1 MRRCVPS
8 DAGTARPSAS
18 QTPRREPNPFW
29 RFSLQ
34 VYRRPG
40 VEAAL
45 LALQDRCGT
54 DTNLLLYACWLA
66 SGGRT
71 LDQRSLRRTMAA
83 VARWQAE
90 AVQPLRRARR
100 AVKAAG
106 AELPS
111 GWAAELRQRL
121 GRLELD
127 LEYLEQHILFVL
139 SQQLPPPRRPQDPRT
154 AAQANIKRYL
164 GLLGLESDGAAWAD
178 VTGLLD
184 ACQLPPR
191 LPRR

>member
-1 MRRCVPS
+1 MPS
-8 DAGTARPSAS
+8 ER
-18 QTPRREPNPFW
+18 PRREPNAFW
-29 RFSLQ
+29 RYSLA

-45 LALQDRCGT
+45 LALQDRCGS

-66 SGGRT
+66 SRGQA
-71 LDQRSLRRTMAA
+71 LDQRRWRQTMAA
-83 VARWQAE
+83 VAHFQVE
-90 AVQPLRRARR
+90 AIQPLRRARR

-127 LEYLEQHILFVL
+127 LEYLEQHTLFTL
-139 SQQLPPPRRPQDPRT
+139 AQQLPPPRRALAPR
-154 AAQANIKRYL
+154 AAAVASITRYL
-164 GLLGLESDGAAWAD
+164 GLLGLAGEVAAGAELSC
-178 VTGLLD
+178 LLD
-184 ACQLPPR
+184 AALVHNPR
-191 LPRR
+191 

>member
-1 MRRCVPS
+1 MPS
-8 DAGTARPSAS
+8 ER
-18 QTPRREPNPFW
+18 PRREPNAFW
-29 RFSLQ
+29 RYSLA

-45 LALQDRCGT
+45 LALQDRCGS

-66 SGGRT
+66 SRGQA
-71 LDQRSLRRTMAA
+71 LDQRRWRQTMAA
-83 VARWQAE
+83 VAHFQVE
-90 AVQPLRRARR
+90 AIQPLRRARR

-127 LEYLEQHILFVL
+127 LEYLEQHTLFTL
-139 SQQLPPPRRPQDPRT
+139 AQQLPPPRRALAPR
-154 AAQANIKRYL
+154 AAAIASLKRYF
-164 GLLGLESDGAAWAD
+164 
-178 VTGLLD
+178 GLLD
-184 ACQLPPR
+184 AAPEVADCAELTPLLAAALDYKPR
-191 LPRR
+191 